1 MAHPF
6 EDHLIV
12 LRDLFC
18 QVSGPAWRDFKR
30 LVNIS
35 LKAER
40 YRSIRGIGK
49 TSVSDTHSKAIDLI
63 DQTTGQF
70 HTDASANYF
79 TSAAVLVVESHKR
92 ALTQPFSN

>member
-1 MAHPF
+1 M
-6 EDHLIV
+6 

-18 QVSGPAWRDFKR
+18 QDSGPAWRDFKR

-63 DQTTGQF
+63 ELQD
-70 HTDASANYF
+70 SF
-79 TSAAVLVVESHKR
+79 TRTHVRITSQVRQCLQWSLINE
-92 ALTQPFSN
+92 L